1 MDTKKL
7 RQKILDLAIRG
18 KLVPQDPNDEPA
30 SVLLERIRAEK
41 EQLIKE
47 GKIKRTKKPAA
58 SDTSHYENVPFE
70 VPENWCWA
78 HLSDVCNVARGGS
91 PRPIKEYLTDDKNG
105 INWIKIGDADKDGK
119 YINSTKEKISPSGIS
134 KSRMVHKGDFLLT
147 NSMSFGRPY
156 ILNIDGCIHDGWLV
170 ISPIPKTYDPEF
182 LYYLLSSG
190 FAYSQFTEAAS
201 GGVVS
206 NLNSDK
212 VGNSLFPLPPQS
224 EQKRIVSE
232 LEKLFEAIR
241 LIDNNKLLIRHNIE
255 QIKSKILELA
265 ISGKLAHQNTSDET
279 AIELLKKINP
289 SYISCDNRHYANVP
303 FDLPKTW
310 QLTKLKDLC
319 VFLSRGKSPKYSETD
334 KTYPVFAQKCNLKD
348 GGISLEQAR
357 FLDPTTVSKW
367 KDVYKLQD
375 GDILINSTGTGTVC
389 RTRLFKTRYLNN
401 YPFVVPDSHVSVIR
415 LHKLISPE
423 YAYIVLSSNV
433 SQSYMMDNLAGST
446 NQKEL
451 YISVLENLIFPVPP
465 IEEQRRIVYIVKK
478 ISEYIDKI
486 AAAL

>member
-1 MDTKKL
+1 M
-7 RQKILDLAIRG
+7 
-18 KLVPQDPNDEPA
+18 NN
-30 SVLLERIRAEK
+30 
-41 EQLIKE
+41 
-47 GKIKRTKKPAA
+47 

-70 VPENWCWA
+70 VPESWCWVS
-78 HLSDVCNVARGGS
+78 LSDVCNVARGGS

-232 LEKLFEAIR
+232 LEKLFKAIR
-241 LIDNNKLLIRHNIE
+241 LIDNNKLLFRHNIE
-255 QIKSKILELA
+255 QIRSKILELA
-265 ISGKLAHQNTSDET
+265 ISGKLVQQNTSDEP
-279 AIELLKKINP
+279 AIELLKRINP
-289 SYISCDNRHYANVP
+289 AYKPTDNRHYENIPEGWAICTFEDVLEYEQPQKYIVSSTDYSDKYNVP
-303 FDLPKTW
+303 V
-310 QLTKLKDLC
+310 LTA
-319 VFLSRGKSPKYSETD
+319 GKSFIIGKTNEEFGVYDNLPVIIFDDFTTDSKYVDFPFKVKSSAMKILHPKASI
-334 KTYPVFAQKCNLKD
+334 NLRY
-348 GGISLEQAR
+348 IAYLMS
-357 FLDPTTVSKW
+357 V
-367 KDVYKLQD
+367 
-375 GDILINSTGTGTVC
+375 
-389 RTRLFKTRYLNN
+389 TRLVGDTHKRYW
-401 YPFVVPDSHVSVIR
+401 
-415 LHKLISPE
+415 
-423 YAYIVLSSNV
+423 
-433 SQSYMMDNLAGST
+433 
-446 NQKEL
+446 
-451 YISVLENLIFPVPP
+451 
-465 IEEQRRIVYIVKK
+465 
-478 ISEYIDKI
+478 ISEYSKI
-486 AAAL
+486 AIMLPPVREQERIVAVIENIFDSLDRILADL

>member
-1 MDTKKL
+1 M
-7 RQKILDLAIRG
+7 
-18 KLVPQDPNDEPA
+18 
-30 SVLLERIRAEK
+30 
-41 EQLIKE
+41 
-47 GKIKRTKKPAA
+47 
-58 SDTSHYENVPFE
+58 
-70 VPENWCWA
+70 PENWCWVS
-78 HLSDVCNVARGGS
+78 LSDVCNVARGGS

-119 YINSTKEKISPSGIS
+119 HINSTKEKISPSGIS

-255 QIKSKILELA
+255 QIRSKILELA
-265 ISGKLAHQNTSDET
+265 ISGKLVHQNTSDEP
-279 AIELLKKINP
+279 AIELLKRINP
-289 SYISCDNRHYANVP
+289 AYKPADNRHYANVP
-303 FDLPKTW
+303 FEIPKSWCWTTLGRIGKW
-310 QLTKLKDLC
+310 QSGATP
-319 VFLSRGKSPKYSETD
+319 SRMKKEYYG
-334 KTYPVFAQKCNLKD
+334 
-348 GGISLEQAR
+348 
-357 FLDPTTVSKW
+357 
-367 KDVYKLQD
+367 
-375 GDILINSTGTGTVC
+375 GDIPWLKTGD
-389 RTRLFKTRYLNN
+389 LNDGFIRN
-401 YPFVVPDSHVSVIR
+401 IPESITSLALQETSV
-415 LHKLISPE
+415 KLNPSGS
-423 YAYIVLSSNV
+423 VL
-433 SQSYMMDNLAGST
+433 LAMYGATIGKLGILTTPATT
-446 NQKEL
+446 NQACCACVSYNGVEQMYL
-451 YISVLENLIFPVPP
+451 FYFLLSHRSEFVNQGGGGAQPNISKDKIIETLIPIPP
-465 IEEQRRIVYIVKK
+465 LSEQRRIVQAVRSIFSILDRVVT
-478 ISEYIDKI
+478 D
-486 AAAL
+486 L

>member
-1 MDTKKL
+1 M
-7 RQKILDLAIRG
+7 
-18 KLVPQDPNDEPA
+18 NN
-30 SVLLERIRAEK
+30 
-41 EQLIKE
+41 
-47 GKIKRTKKPAA
+47 

-70 VPENWCWA
+70 VPESWCWA
-78 HLSDVCNVARGGS
+78 HLSDVCNVTRGGS

-119 YINSTKEKISPSGIS
+119 YINSTKEKISPSGVS

-232 LEKLFEAIR
+232 LEKLFKAIR

-255 QIKSKILELA
+255 QIRSKILELA
-265 ISGKLAHQNTSDET
+265 ISGKLVLQNTSDEP
-279 AIELLKKINP
+279 AIELLKRINP
-289 SYISCDNRHYANVP
+289 AYKPADNRHYGNLP
-303 FDLPKTW
+303 DSWEICQIKDIFDITMGQSPAGNTINGKCGTEFHQGKINFTDKYLSESGQYTTTPSKTAAPESLLLCVRAPVGVVNITKRKICIGRGLCSLLPKYDIDCLFWLYMLST
-310 QLTKLKDLC
+310 LKDY
-319 VFLSRGKSPKYSETD
+319 FEENATGSTFK
-334 KTYPVFAQKCNLKD
+334 A
-348 GGISLEQAR
+348 IS
-357 FLDPTTVSKW
+357 
-367 KDVYKLQD
+367 
-375 GDILINSTGTGTVC
+375 GDIIRNACIPFPPLSEQKRILSKINE
-389 RTRLFKTRYLNN
+389 LFC
-401 YPFVVPDSHVSVIR
+401 VV
-415 LHKLISPE
+415 
-423 YAYIVLSSNV
+423 
-433 SQSYMMDNLAGST
+433 
-446 NQKEL
+446 
-451 YISVLENLIFPVPP
+451 
-465 IEEQRRIVYIVKK
+465 
-478 ISEYIDKI
+478 DKI
-486 AAAL
+486 AAEL

>member
-1 MDTKKL
+1 M
-7 RQKILDLAIRG
+7 
-18 KLVPQDPNDEPA
+18 
-30 SVLLERIRAEK
+30 
-41 EQLIKE
+41 
-47 GKIKRTKKPAA
+47 
-58 SDTSHYENVPFE
+58 PFE
-70 VPENWCWA
+70 VPESWCWVS
-78 HLSDVCNVARGGS
+78 LSDVCNVARGGS

-255 QIKSKILELA
+255 QIRSKILELA
-265 ISGKLAHQNTSDET
+265 IYGKLVHQNTSDEP
-279 AIELLKKINP
+279 AIELLKRINP
-289 SYISCDNRHYANVP
+289 AYKPADNRHYENKP
-303 FDLPKTW
+303 FLIPDSWLW
-310 QLTKLKDLC
+310 VMGKDLFLPMKNCKPSGDYFKYIDIDSIDNQDC
-319 VFLSRGKSPKYSETD
+319 VIKCPKVLPVTAAPSRATRYTQ
-334 KTYPVFAQKCNLKD
+334 V
-348 GGISLEQAR
+348 
-357 FLDPTTVSKW
+357 
-367 KDVYKLQD
+367 
-375 GDILINSTGTGTVC
+375 GDILFSMVRPYLKNIAIVTEGNCIASTGFYVC
-389 RTRLFKTRYLNN
+389 SPNEALFSKYCYYLM
-401 YPFVVPDSHVSVIR
+401 
-415 LHKLISPE
+415 ISP
-423 YAYIVLSSNV
+423 YVINGLT
-433 SQSYMMDNLAGST
+433 QFMKGDNSPSINNAHISEWLYPLPPL
-446 NQKEL
+446 NEQK
-451 YISVLENLIFPVPP
+451 
-465 IEEQRRIVYIVKK
+465 RIVQKIDEIFNYLDSIVA
-478 ISEYIDKI
+478 E
-486 AAAL
+486 L

>member
-1 MDTKKL
+1 MP
-7 RQKILDLAIRG
+7 G
-18 KLVPQDPNDEPA
+18 
-30 SVLLERIRAEK
+30 
-41 EQLIKE
+41 
-47 GKIKRTKKPAA
+47 
-58 SDTSHYENVPFE
+58 
-70 VPENWCWA
+70 NWCWVS
-78 HLSDVCNVARGGS
+78 LSDVCNVARGGS

-232 LEKLFEAIR
+232 LEKLFKAIR

-255 QIKSKILELA
+255 QIRSKILELA
-265 ISGKLAHQNTSDET
+265 ISGKLVHQNTSDEP
-279 AIELLKKINP
+279 AIELLKRINP
-289 SYISCDNRHYANVP
+289 AYKPTDNRHYANVP
-303 FDLPKTW
+303 FEIPKSWCWTTLGRIGKW
-310 QLTKLKDLC
+310 QSGATP
-319 VFLSRGKSPKYSETD
+319 SRMKKEYYG
-334 KTYPVFAQKCNLKD
+334 
-348 GGISLEQAR
+348 
-357 FLDPTTVSKW
+357 
-367 KDVYKLQD
+367 
-375 GDILINSTGTGTVC
+375 GDIPWLKTGD
-389 RTRLFKTRYLNN
+389 LNDGFIRN
-401 YPFVVPDSHVSVIR
+401 IPESITSLALQETSV
-415 LHKLISPE
+415 KLNPSGS
-423 YAYIVLSSNV
+423 VL
-433 SQSYMMDNLAGST
+433 LAMYGATIGKLGILTTPATT
-446 NQKEL
+446 NQACCACFSYNGVEQMYL
-451 YISVLENLIFPVPP
+451 FYFLLSHRSEFVNQGGGGAQPNISKDKIIETLIPIPP
-465 IEEQRRIVYIVKK
+465 LNEQRRIVQAVRSIFSILDRVVT
-478 ISEYIDKI
+478 D
-486 AAAL
+486 L